1 MSESTNV
8 YSDGATNINVGQNLE
23 NMKDG
28 YPYFNDYDINGLG
41 DDASVSS

>member
-1 MSESTNV
+1 MSGEV
-8 YSDGATNINVGQNLE
+8 NILNDDAIKCNVGENLE

-28 YPYFNDYDINGLG
+28 YPTFYDYDIGNFG

>member
-1 MSESTNV
+1 MSGEVNILN
-8 YSDGATNINVGQNLE
+8 DDATKCNVGENLE

-28 YPYFNDYDINGLG
+28 YPTFYDFDINGLG

>member
-1 MSESTNV
+1 MSEETNI
-8 YSDGATNINVGQNLE
+8 YSDDAIKVNVGQNLE

-28 YPYFNDYDINGLG
+28 YPYFCDYDIGNFG